1 MYRVGVDL
9 GGTNIRSGVVDD
21 QFKIIGVGELKTN
34 APRPAAEIFDDIT
47 KTVHMAVEAAGLTMD
62 DISSVGV
69 GTPGTVNKK
78 TGYIEFSN
86 NLDFQNVPAQE
97 MLRER
102 LGKPVYLEND
112 ANCAAYGEAKAG
124 AGAGV
129 KDFIAITLGTGVGSG
144 IIVDGH
150 ILNGANFAAGEM
162 GHMVIVVDGEQCNC
176 GRRGCWERYASATA
190 LIAQTKDEM
199 CHAQDSM
206 MWELVDNNI
215 DAVNGRTAFDAM
227 RKGDVAGKRVV
238 DRYIYYVACGIIN
251 AINIFQPEIICVGG
265 GIGHEKE
272 TLLEPLRQHV
282 RRERYSMY
290 SSKQTRICSAEL
302 GNDAGVIGAALL
314 DH

>member
-1 MYRVGVDL
+1 
-9 GGTNIRSGVVDD
+9 
-21 QFKIIGVGELKTN
+21 
-34 APRPAAEIFDDIT
+34 
-47 KTVHMAVEAAGLTMD
+47 MAVEAAGLTMD

-176 GRRGCWERYASATA
+176 GRPRMLGA
-190 LIAQTKDEM
+190 L
-199 CHAQDSM
+199 CFGHC
-206 MWELVDNNI
+206 I
-215 DAVNGRTAFDAM
+215 DCAD
-227 RKGDVAGKRVV
+227 KG
-238 DRYIYYVACGIIN
+238 
-251 AINIFQPEIICVGG
+251 
-265 GIGHEKE
+265 
-272 TLLEPLRQHV
+272 
-282 RRERYSMY
+282 
-290 SSKQTRICSAEL
+290 
-302 GNDAGVIGAALL
+302 
-314 DH
+314 

>member
-102 LGKPVYLEND
+102 LGKPVYLE
-112 ANCAAYGEAKAG
+112 K
-124 AGAGV
+124 
-129 KDFIAITLGTGVGSG
+129 
-144 IIVDGH
+144 
-150 ILNGANFAAGEM
+150 
-162 GHMVIVVDGEQCNC
+162 
-176 GRRGCWERYASATA
+176 RR
-190 LIAQTKDEM
+190 
-199 CHAQDSM
+199 
-206 MWELVDNNI
+206 
-215 DAVNGRTAFDAM
+215 
-227 RKGDVAGKRVV
+227 
-238 DRYIYYVACGIIN
+238 
-251 AINIFQPEIICVGG
+251 
-265 GIGHEKE
+265 
-272 TLLEPLRQHV
+272 
-282 RRERYSMY
+282 
-290 SSKQTRICSAEL
+290 
-302 GNDAGVIGAALL
+302 
-314 DH
+314 